1 MGTSFVDTKISLPR
15 TSLSQ
20 VLKGVKMNDLNHSLS
35 RVAQLTCYIDKLISD
50 SYYNQDLEMLVIFCP
65 AGTIG
70 QRVRLLLLEISRFRV
85 RASGRALHFLP
96 IFQHSYGS
104 LGSKRRLPIS
114 FSATHMH
121 YHPGLWNKRFDA
133 CSSTTD
139 TWL

>member
-50 SYYNQDLEMLVIFCP
+50 SYYNQDLEMLVI
-65 AGTIG
+65 
-70 QRVRLLLLEISRFRV
+70 
-85 RASGRALHFLP
+85 LHFLP